1 MESKVTRSATV
12 TFVFRG
18 YGILSINGETLSW
31 NKKATSFVTFGVI
44 NLLTDNNFSLPIKE
58 IEYLETYTYIP
69 GGGLKIIDKKGMEYK
84 FSFKKKKDFEYF
96 YNYLKE
102 KMNNEQRNVAENF

>member
-1 MESKVTRSATV
+1 MGSEIIKSATV

-18 YGILSINGETLSW
+18 YGILSINGETLYW
-31 NKKATSFVTFGVI
+31 NKKATSFITFGAI
-44 NLLTDNNFSLPIKE
+44 NLLTENNFSIPIKD
-58 IEYLETYTYIP
+58 IEHIEKYTYIP

-84 FSFKKKKDFEYF
+84 FSFKKKRDFEYF

-102 KMNNEQRNVAENF
+102 KTINH